1 MAAVQS
7 RMQAMGVAIEAA
19 YGVGLRLPVTSYVKI
34 CNNSN

>member
-19 YGVGLRLPVTSYVKI
+19 YGVGLRPPVLG
-34 CNNSN
+34 